1 MSWYVEVR
9 NTSRPRY
16 SKHVERGGEVT
27 VRIDPE
33 RYAQAR
39 LAKIV
44 AQATREG
51 RTLSEPVKAR
61 ILATCKAEAL
71 EKNNA

>member
-9 NTSRPRY
+9 HSVKPRY
-16 SKHVERGGEVT
+16 TKHEQWGSKVT
-27 VRIDPE
+27 VRIDPD

-39 LAKIV
+39 LAKVV

-51 RTLSEPVKAR
+51 RTLSESVQNR
-61 ILATCKAEAL
+61 ILDKLRAEAVA
-71 EKNNA
+71 KNDH

>member
-9 NTSRPRY
+9 HSSRPRY
-16 SKHVERGGEVT
+16 TKHVERGGKVT
-27 VRIDPE
+27 VKYDPE

-44 AQATREG
+44 AQAVREG
-51 RTLSEPVKAR
+51 RTLSESVQNR
-61 ILATCKAEAL
+61 ILDTYRAEAL
-71 EKNNA
+71 EKSNV